1 MHMKKDSSSYRYT
14 GMYSNLAIII
24 SERNL
29 EIKPEMFQSKHQGRA
44 HELSE
49 LEAEWYKLLRKEQ
62 RTKQEK

>member
-1 MHMKKDSSSYRYT
+1 MKKDSSSYRYT
-14 GMYSNLAIII
+14 GTYSNLAIII

-49 LEAEWYKLLRKEQ
+49 LEAE
-62 RTKQEK
+62 